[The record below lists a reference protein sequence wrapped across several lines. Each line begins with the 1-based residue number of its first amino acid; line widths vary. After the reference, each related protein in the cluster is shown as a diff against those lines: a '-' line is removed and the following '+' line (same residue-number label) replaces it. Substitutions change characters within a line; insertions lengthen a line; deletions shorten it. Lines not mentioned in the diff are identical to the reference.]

1 MEKCFHYCDSVTE
14 NLATATKSEEKKLH
28 NVQKELDRTP
38 SEVVYTSGRIKLLH
52 YPQIKKG
59 EILHIPVLIV
69 FALINRYYILDLQQ
83 DRSVVKRYLESGID
97 VYVIDWGDPG
107 PIDKFQTIG
116 DHIEI
121 IDQAVDMILKR
132 SHVDGITL
140 QGYCMG
146 GTFAAIYAALH
157 PSKVKN
163 LIVQAA
169 PIDFST
175 QSGILNVWSRFI
187 DADKIVDTFGNVP
200 SQFLNSSFLLLNPV
214 RLLVDKYVK
223 YYENIEDKSYL
234 DNFQRM
240 EKWIFDSPDLPGEV
254 YREFIKDLYQKNLLV
269 KGELA
274 IDGKRVNLKLIDMP
288 LLNIVGQEDNLVT
301 PDSSTP
307 LNDLTS
313 SKDKETISFPSGHIG
328 ISVSGKAHKELWPRV
343 AEWINE
349 HSK

>member
-1 MEKCFHYCDSVTE
+1 M
-14 NLATATKSEEKKLH
+14 ATATESEEKKLH
-28 NVQKELDRTP
+28 DVHKEMDRTP

-52 YPQIKKG
+52 YEQIRKEK
-59 EILHIPVLIV
+59 IVHTPVLIV

-83 DRSVVKRYLESGID
+83 DRSVVRRYLESGID
-97 VYVIDWGDPG
+97 VYMIDWGNPA

-116 DHIEI
+116 DHIEM
-121 IDQAVDMILKR
+121 IDEAVDVILKR

-169 PIDFST
+169 SIDFST

-214 RLLVDKYVK
+214 GLLVDKYVK
-223 YYENIEDKSYL
+223 YYDNIDDKQYVENFD
-234 DNFQRM
+234 RM
-240 EKWIFDSPDLPGEV
+240 EKWIFDSPDVPGEV
-254 YREFIKDLYQKNLLV
+254 YRQFIKDLYQKNLLV
-269 KGELA
+269 KGEFA
-274 IDGKRVNLKLIDMP
+274 IDGKKVNLKRIDMP
-288 LLNIVGQEDNLVT
+288 LLNIVGEEDNIVP

-328 ISVSGKAHKELWPRV
+328 ISVSGKAQKELWPRV
-343 AEWINE
+343 AEWIRE
-349 HSK
+349 HSV